1 MFLVQNKLGGG
12 GGGGLVLEIT
22 ATFTEVYR
30 SLKLCQNIY
39 HYHCN
44 ILDAEFYS
52 VGHSHCRPLAL
63 LSCSDGHNL
72 CTWRSK

>member
-12 GGGGLVLEIT
+12 VGGVLVLEIT
-22 ATFTEVYR
+22 ATFTEVVR
-30 SLKLCQNIY
+30 SLKLCRNI
-39 HYHCN
+39 YHCN

-52 VGHSHCRPLAL
+52 VGVGHSHCRPLAL